1 MQRHPAT
8 DIVWAPQPGSQAL
21 FLTCPY
27 FEVLYAGTRG
37 PGKTDALLMD
47 FAQHIGRGYGDHWRG
62 VLFRRT
68 YPELV
73 DVIAKSKRWFFRIW
87 ERGVEVDYN
96 AQSHTWKWA
105 TGEELLLRNFATPDD
120 YWSYHGH
127 EYPWIGWEELTN
139 WANADCYNAMKACSR
154 SSFPGMPRRYRASAN
169 PYGRGHNWVKRY
181 FIDGAEAGIP
191 QRGADGLTKLWLR
204 GHWSENRIMLDA
216 DPDYVS
222 KLAADINPHRRK
234 AWLDGSWDIQA
245 GGMFDD
251 LWDKAVHVLPEFPI
265 PAGWYV
271 DRAHDWG
278 SSKPFC
284 TLWFAEANG
293 EAVEMPGGGTRWFP
307 RGSVIV
313 IAEDYGGDHNKGL
326 GLVSREIA
334 KRNVDAERLVGE
346 RLGFLGRVK
355 DGPGDVPDTLD
366 GTSPRDEMAKAG
378 MRWLPVEKRKGSRAA
393 GWEMMRT
400 RLAAAKA
407 GNVEQ
412 PHLYVFS
419 TCRHLIRTIV
429 DAPRDEKNP
438 DDIDTDSEDH
448 ALDCTRYRLLA
459 ERPQEVGFLRSA
471 I

>member
-1 MQRHPAT
+1 
-8 DIVWAPQPGSQAL
+8 
-21 FLTCPY
+21 
-27 FEVLYAGTRG
+27 
-37 PGKTDALLMD
+37 
-47 FAQHIGRGYGDHWRG
+47 
-62 VLFRRT
+62 
-68 YPELV
+68 
-73 DVIAKSKRWFFRIW
+73 
-87 ERGVEVDYN
+87 
-96 AQSHTWKWA
+96 
-105 TGEELLLRNFATPDD
+105 
-120 YWSYHGH
+120 
-127 EYPWIGWEELTN
+127 
-139 WANADCYNAMKACSR
+139 
-154 SSFPGMPRRYRASAN
+154 
-169 PYGRGHNWVKRY
+169 
-181 FIDGAEAGIP
+181 
-191 QRGADGLTKLWLR
+191 
-204 GHWSENRIMLDA
+204 MLDA